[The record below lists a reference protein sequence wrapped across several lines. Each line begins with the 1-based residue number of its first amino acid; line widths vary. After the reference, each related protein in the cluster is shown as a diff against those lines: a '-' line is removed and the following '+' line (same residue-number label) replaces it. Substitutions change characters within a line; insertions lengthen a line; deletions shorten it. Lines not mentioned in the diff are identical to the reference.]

1 MIERRFRLALLCL
14 PLLAVPAAGSD
25 TNGLGEPTEDLFSL
39 WRTFSAYG
47 RQAAPAEAANADA
60 VYPWLTPQPAD
71 VAPRILPPPPPNPL
85 LDLAAVPS
93 TNGSGTPELGLWD
106 TTDRKPRKVSQKS
119 QGWLGSLDT
128 QVEVTDTLATNIWD
142 EPSWKR
148 TWQTDDSWQL
158 GLAGPLSVFGQVGAN
173 SDEAGQSNMKVSGR
187 TGLAC
192 KVPVA
197 ALAEVTLRSGPGVS
211 YTDPLHPLRTTERSD
226 WLLEVQAR
234 WPLLFGIGLEYQGS
248 ALPSLTP
255 LQQDMINQDLRLAM
269 QLGSTA
275 KVKLGAKRQWS
286 GVLDQRA
293 TGTDNTQLYLGL
305 ELSH

>member
-1 MIERRFRLALLCL
+1 MVGRRFQLAFLCL
-14 PLLAVPAAGSD
+14 PLLTLPAAGSD
-25 TNGLGEPTEDLFSL
+25 TNGLGEPAEDLFSL

-60 VYPWLTPQPAD
+60 VYPWLTPQPTD
-71 VAPRILPPPPPNPL
+71 GAPRVLPPPPPNPL
-85 LDLAAVPS
+85 LDLGAVPS
-93 TNGSGTPELGLWD
+93 VKDSGASELSLWD
-106 TTDRKPRKVSQKS
+106 TADRKPRKVSQKS
-119 QGWLGSLDT
+119 QGLLGSLDS

-142 EPSWKR
+142 DPSWQR
-148 TWQTDDSWQL
+148 AWQTDDSWQL

-197 ALAEVTLRSGPGVS
+197 SLAEVTLRSGPGVS
-211 YTDPLHPLRTTERSD
+211 YTDPLHPLRTTGRSD

-248 ALPSLTP
+248 AMPSLTP
-255 LQQDMINQDLRLAM
+255 LQQDMINQDFRLAM
-269 QLGSTA
+269 QLGSNT